1 MSIFK
6 LTEKD
11 PKDTEERI
19 KVINSNM
26 KILFEINPNDPML
39 IHLACEV
46 LLIKNEDKRAESL
59 LHRALE
65 ILKTMKISIEVKR
78 CAQNFSIKEEG
89 TGKSIKH
96 VIDTT
101 SQQDINS
108 LELNKIVSEVNFSL
122 GKIKHRE
129 NKAEDAQRYYREWVQ
144 WYLKHFAGL
153 YNLAW
158 IQWKLDKYIEAED
171 TLSKLITILSKNDDI
186 VKVILKDGNSWI
198 DAFTTSAE
206 NVKLY
211 EPLKLMAK
219 VKWNLGKINESL
231 KFFELWTRINDL
243 CLESFLELA
252 LGYQGID
259 IEKSIERKFLIFN
272 FYYRLQTI
280 QGSHAESHYQA
291 WREQRWLKS
300 V

>member
-1 MSIFK
+1 MGLAIYRLGMFEVGVKIFKQILKINPRHYKSLITMTMLETMSIFK

-129 NKAEDAQRYYREWVQ
+129 NKAEDAQRYYRE
-144 WYLKHFAGL
+144 
-153 YNLAW
+153 
-158 IQWKLDKYIEAED
+158 
-171 TLSKLITILSKNDDI
+171 
-186 VKVILKDGNSWI
+186 
-198 DAFTTSAE
+198 
-206 NVKLY
+206 
-211 EPLKLMAK
+211 
-219 VKWNLGKINESL
+219 
-231 KFFELWTRINDL
+231 
-243 CLESFLELA
+243 
-252 LGYQGID
+252 
-259 IEKSIERKFLIFN
+259 
-272 FYYRLQTI
+272 
-280 QGSHAESHYQA
+280 
-291 WREQRWLKS
+291 
-300 V
+300 